1 MTREIREAIL
11 ALAINL
17 AGILNKNCEFPERSE
32 WELKFLR
39 DAVDL
44 VFDELVDL

>member
-1 MTREIREAIL
+1 MNNVAWMST
-11 ALAINL
+11 LAI
-17 AGILNKNCEFPERSE
+17 ANCGFPERSE